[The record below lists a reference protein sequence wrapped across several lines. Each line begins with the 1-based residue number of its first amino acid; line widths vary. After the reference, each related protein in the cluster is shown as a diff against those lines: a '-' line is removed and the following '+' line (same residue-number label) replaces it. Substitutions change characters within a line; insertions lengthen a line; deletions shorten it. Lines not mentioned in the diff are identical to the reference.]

1 MTLIDIADNML
12 DSFTVNNK
20 RIILD
25 VALSSFVKE
34 QKLNEELKKLLVNK
48 VSKLNASD
56 VCIPL
61 GNMQVNAY
69 LSNNIIML
77 CLAI

>member
-34 QKLNEELKKLLVNK
+34 QKLNEELKKLVNK